1 MSTQQARSKPW
12 WRTLLTPGWVITAI
26 LVATFSYFAFTF
38 LAPWQLG
45 KNEAL
50 EERNEHIVEA
60 FEHDPVPIDTVLSTD
75 GTIDPDREWTRVLAT
90 GHYLDTAEHPEVL
103 LRLRPVDRTPAF
115 QVLTP
120 FALEN
125 GQTIVVNRGWVPA
138 QESTKVPTIDAPP
151 TTEVTITAMMRLDEG
166 AHPREPMQDQGYQ
179 MVHSIHPPQVAE
191 LTGTYLASP
200 YLQLAG
206 GEPGVLN
213 PIPLPQ
219 LETGNH
225 LSYGLQWIL
234 FGILAPAGL
243 FYFLF
248 AETRERRRFAREQ
261 QELAGAVAAAGAA
274 AAPAET
280 GAVAGAELDSAAAE
294 ASAAH
299 AEQPAAPAEPEPAPA
314 VASRSRYGHTRRNPW
329 AQAYDRQ
336 QDRTR

>member
-50 EERNEHIVEA
+50 EERNEHIVQA

-191 LTGTYLASP
+191 LTGTDLASP

-243 FYFLF
+243 LYFLF

-261 QELAGAVAAAGAA
+261 QELAGAVAAPAAPAASAEAGAA
-274 AAPAET
+274 
-280 GAVAGAELDSAAAE
+280 AGAELDSAAAE